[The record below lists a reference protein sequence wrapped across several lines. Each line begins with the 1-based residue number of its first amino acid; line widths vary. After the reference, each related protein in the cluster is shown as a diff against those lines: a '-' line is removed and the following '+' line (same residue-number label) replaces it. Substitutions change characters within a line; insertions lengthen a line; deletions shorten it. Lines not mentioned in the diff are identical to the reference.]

1 MWFVEVT
8 LFCFIGNTP
17 WIATGWSLL
26 SSTSCV
32 KSKRKQVGP
41 MRFLKLSTGI
51 LNARQIQTY
60 TIWTKN
66 YRPTNHLEK
75 LKVPSSSATE
85 AHVKGTLYALC
96 VGLINISRESAF
108 CLQFT
113 AIHQDELV
121 AARAGMFFNVLW
133 ITFLSEKRNTNWP
146 IFQTCVF
153 TICTCFG
160 SAIHFVLLHRPTVS
174 ATSLN
179 IFSNYSVKHL
189 KVWWCWWWKVLKAKL
204 PSSS

>member
-85 AHVKGTLYALC
+85 AHVKGTLYAPTIHSHSHRWTCSSQGRHVFQCALNYILIWEEKYKLAYFSDLC
-96 VGLINISRESAF
+96 FYNLHMFWECNPF
-108 CLQFT
+108 C
-113 AIHQDELV
+113 AITQPYSQCYFIEHL
-121 AARAGMFFNVLW
+121 
-133 ITFLSEKRNTNWP
+133 
-146 IFQTCVF
+146 FQ
-153 TICTCFG
+153 
-160 SAIHFVLLHRPTVS
+160 L
-174 ATSLN
+174 
-179 IFSNYSVKHL
+179 
-189 KVWWCWWWKVLKAKL
+189 
-204 PSSS
+204 